1 MKTESVFYGL
11 LLLILILKMNAIQG
25 AAPLLIILLGTLSM
39 LYFPMGFYFLSGKG
53 IYNQHVLP
61 TVLGMLSF
69 SVVILGY
76 LFRVM
81 NWPGS
86 NAMGLIGAIGTIAV
100 AVVVAIMRSKA
111 DKSMMLYYN
120 NMLIRCGLMAGFF
133 VLILV

>member
-25 AAPLLIILLGTLSM
+25 AAPLLIVLLGTLSM

-86 NAMGLIGAIGTIAV
+86 NAMGLIGARHPGYWNSSN
-100 AVVVAIMRSKA
+100 SKA
-111 DKSMMLYYN
+111 DTCANSESV
-120 NMLIRCGLMAGFF
+120 ASAP
-133 VLILV
+133 